1 MNFLDKFMDCDYG
14 IEEKREVMNKTISAS
29 TDPAEET
36 VKIDHLDSNN
46 SLEKDILEQRKAERD
61 VTGTV
66 ALPLFRFEEK
76 QKEEII
82 NVIKQI
88 SEVAS
93 EEVKN
98 NIGGPYTPLF
108 GYIDVLR
115 GKDIQ
120 FKVDLTI
127 SRNKEV
133 FNTSAK
139 EFEIEVVTCYID
151 KKLRV
156 RFNLDEDKII
166 DEKVDVEYAGAKE
179 SIHKALIKLYQE
191 IVNRINLKKTGTE
204 KDMEILLKESAGDE
218 DYGTGWSIYLKY
230 NKLIDYTNTRR
241 GKEEY
246 EMFFDILDKDFS
258 NSLEST
264 ENPHIIEEQISINDF
279 SRSSEAIADGMSE
292 NDSNESSDTSEDQE
306 NDDSTNNES
315 EDLDGSDADTSDE
328 ETFDDDEGMDDEG
341 DDTGDSSDSSSESDT
356 SSSESSSKEK
366 PVTGKNPFTDL
377 NSRNKISVELNE
389 LKDQIDKVLIKL
401 NQFKSNVVVKKL
413 IELDSFVEDALKN
426 SYTVPLQDSLM
437 RYSLYAT
444 QFEDLISE
452 LTKYFESNKSTQKS

>member
-29 TDPAEET
+29 TDPTEET
-36 VKIDHLDSNN
+36 VKIDHLDSDN

-108 GYIDVLR
+108 GYIDVLK

-191 IVNRINLKKTGTE
+191 IINRINLKKTGTE

-264 ENPHIIEEQISINDF
+264 ENLPIIEEQISINDF

-292 NDSNESSDTSEDQE
+292 NGSDESSDNSEDQE

-315 EDLDGSDADTSDE
+315 EDLDGSDADTGDDE
-328 ETFDDDEGMDDEG
+328 AFDDEGMGDEEG
-341 DDTGDSSDSSSESDT
+341 DETDESSDSSESDT

-366 PVTGKNPFTDL
+366 PITGKNPFTDL